1 MSEIDNTRVTV
12 TLGFT
17 KNLGNFESLRVDIG
31 IQDHLRSGENI
42 NDATDRVY
50 KFVEKKLEE
59 KATEIAEYD
68 RAKELLDYYF
78 KTNKPGHP
86 VNWFFMNFDSMDKM
100 LYQKA
105 EDEINRKKLK
115 QLTKQMVEEM
125 ESNEHRSS
133 SN

>member
-1 MSEIDNTRVTV
+1 MERKSMSEIDGTRVTV

-59 KATEIAEYD
+59 KATEIAE
-68 RAKELLDYYF
+68 ELSV
-78 KTNKPGHP
+78 G
-86 VNWFFMNFDSMDKM
+86 
-100 LYQKA
+100 
-105 EDEINRKKLK
+105 KK
-115 QLTKQMVEEM
+115 
-125 ESNEHRSS
+125 
-133 SN
+133 